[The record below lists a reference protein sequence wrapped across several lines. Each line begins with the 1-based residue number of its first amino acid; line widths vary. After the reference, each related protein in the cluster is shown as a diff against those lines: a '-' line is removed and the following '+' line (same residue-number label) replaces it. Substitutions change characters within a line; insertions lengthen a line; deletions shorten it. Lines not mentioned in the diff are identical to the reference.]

1 MNKGEIL
8 KQLNE
13 IQQEL
18 TNQKNKLDHLLST
31 PIWSEIVHDELDETV
46 ELRHELADKIYD
58 LMDIQRKIILKPK
71 N

>member
-8 KQLNE
+8 KQLNK

-18 TNQKNKLDHLLST
+18 TNQKDKLDNLLST
-31 PIWSEIVHDELDETV
+31 PIWSEIIHDELDETV
-46 ELRHELADKIYD
+46 ELRHELADRIYD
-58 LMDIQRKIILKPK
+58 LMDIQRKIMLKPK

>member
-13 IQQEL
+13 IQHEL
-18 TNQKNKLDHLLST
+18 TNQKDKLDNLLST

-46 ELRHELADKIYD
+46 DLRHELAERIYD